1 MDRTQELEQLKAEL
15 NAEMARG
22 ALKDSVKVEALQAMI
37 HEIEESQQEEERKRQ
52 YKQLVEEST
61 NDIEYILDGLNF
73 DGVTMRA
80 LCTDEKSYQVLRI
93 AVQQIM
99 IDRDEARIK
108 EITQIQAEHEEHER
122 KLRDE
127 KEALQRSYE
136 ELYETNVEL
145 RKEIYNLKQEN
156 EDLDKKRTAAA
167 AEIDRLN
174 SQVDDLRADKAVGAA
189 QAVKVV
195 QTNMNSNLGEIVQ
208 AFKNSRPAII
218 NKIALD
224 GKRSRF
230 GAELVETGE
239 TIEFSYLEEGK
250 YREVTAEEAERFRE
264 EAKAKREAEEAAKLV
279 EGSLPVPVIPSEN
292 ESAGDGLDQTDASV
306 EVAGEDAALLKRIE
320 ELEVAVFGRIK
331 GEAA

>member
-22 ALKDSVKVEALQAMI
+22 ALKDSVKVETLQTKI
-37 HEIEESQQEEERKRQ
+37 YEIEELQQEEERKRQ

-61 NDIEYILDGLNF
+61 SDIEYILDGLNF

-122 KLRDE
+122 KLREE
-127 KEALQRSYE
+127 KEVLQRSYD
-136 ELYETNVEL
+136 ELFETNAEL
-145 RKEIYNLKQEN
+145 RKVVANLRFEYD
-156 EDLDKKRTAAA
+156 DLEMKRKAASKLIESLNQ
-167 AEIDRLN
+167 EIDE
-174 SQVDDLRADKAVGAA
+174 LRAEKALGAA

-218 NKIALD
+218 NKVALD

-230 GAELVETGE
+230 SAELAETGE
-239 TIEFSYLEEGK
+239 AIEFSYLEEGK
-250 YREVTAEEAERFRE
+250 YREVTAEEAERFRR
-264 EAKAKREAEEAAKLV
+264 EAQAKREAEEAVKLV
-279 EGSLPVPVIPSEN
+279 EGSLPVPMIPSED
-292 ESAGDGLDQTDASV
+292 ESTGDGVVETDASV
-306 EVAGEDAALLKRIE
+306 EVAGETVEERLAALEI
-320 ELEVAVFGRIK
+320 AVFGK
-331 GEAA
+331 SKMEAA